1 MRSISH
7 SLVYSI
13 QLFFIVCAFKH
24 DVHHFPGTIILQV
37 DHKVLQPIKWTEFII
52 QVLSTIQWILVII
65 RSVFDKKINN
75 S

>member
-24 DVHHFPGTIILQV
+24 DVHYFLGTIILQV
-37 DHKVLQPIKWTEFII
+37 EHKVLKWTEFII